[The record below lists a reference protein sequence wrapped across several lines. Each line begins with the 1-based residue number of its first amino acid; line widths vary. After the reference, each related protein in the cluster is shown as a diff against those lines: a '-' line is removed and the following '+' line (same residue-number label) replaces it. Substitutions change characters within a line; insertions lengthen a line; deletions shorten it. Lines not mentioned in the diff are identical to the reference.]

1 MLKLYKDKFI
11 IKLILNVSF
20 INEVVVDLN
29 GVKREVFIF
38 FWEKVMFF
46 YFNGIILYVLC
57 IFFFIDESIYIILG
71 RIIIYGYVMVGVFL
85 ILISKIFFI
94 VLVVGKEI
102 FIDNDFFEG
111 YLDYVSE
118 YDSLKV

>member
-1 MLKLYKDKFI
+1 MCY
-11 IKLILNVSF
+11 
-20 INEVVVDLN
+20 
-29 GVKREVFIF
+29 VF
-38 FWEKVMFF
+38 
-46 YFNGIILYVLC
+46 
-57 IFFFIDESIYIILG
+57 FFFIDESIYIILG

-118 YDSLKV
+118 YDSLKVWMILEECYL